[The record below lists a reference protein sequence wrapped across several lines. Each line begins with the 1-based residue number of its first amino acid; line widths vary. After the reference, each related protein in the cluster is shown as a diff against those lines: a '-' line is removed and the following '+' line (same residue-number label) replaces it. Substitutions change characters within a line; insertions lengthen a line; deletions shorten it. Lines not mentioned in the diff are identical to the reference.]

1 MTMQARLDG
10 CAPRPDNPRSMVPTP
25 HSPSPSARRARIR
38 RPATSEV
45 AEFYRGY
52 VDGVPGDDVLA
63 SLEAEGRETERV
75 FGSIDES
82 RGGHRYAPGKWSIK
96 ELLGHVIDGERVF
109 SYRALR
115 MARGDTTPLPSFDQ
129 DLFVANAGS
138 DRRTL
143 ADLSAEFR
151 HLRSANLILF
161 RSLSPEDWERHG
173 TASNVPC
180 VVCMFPWILVGHELH
195 HRRVL
200 VERYL

>member
-1 MTMQARLDG
+1 
-10 CAPRPDNPRSMVPTP
+10 MVPAPSTK
-25 HSPSPSARRARIR
+25 SPFRVR

-45 AEFYRGY
+45 APYYRGY

-63 SLEAEGRETERV
+63 TLESQARETERV
-75 FGSIDES
+75 FGGIDEA
-82 RGGHRYAPGKWSIK
+82 RGTHRYAPGKWSIK

-115 MARGDTTPLPSFDQ
+115 MARGDATPLPSFDQ
-129 DLFVANAGS
+129 DLFVAHSNA

-143 ADLSAEFR
+143 LELVTEFQ

-161 RSLSPEDWERHG
+161 RSLTAEDWERRG
-173 TASNVPC
+173 TASDCPF
-180 VVCMFPWILVGHELH
+180 VVCSFPWILAGHELH